1 MRSTPHDR
9 AFLSAIAP
17 GTLAVTAGETITF
30 RFRNAG
36 TVVHEALIGDDA
48 TQAEHATAM
57 AEKADGHDHDHSGAL
72 TVAPG
77 ATAELTKT
85 FATAGT
91 LVLADGSPL
100 TCSAEVEPAVGEAD
114 LDGQPRPRP
123 SVAIGED
130 RVGAHVVA
138 GLTDARSLEEVGDVQ
153 VVVVELGRHPR
164 LGRHG
169 ACLPGG
175 LTRLRRRAHR
185 RR

>member
-1 MRSTPHDR
+1 MSMAGDHRSLPV
-9 AFLSAIAP
+9 P
-17 GTLAVTAGETITF
+17 
-30 RFRNAG
+30 
-36 TVVHEALIGDDA
+36 EALEGERVDA
-48 TQAEHATAM
+48 AM
-57 AEKADGHDHDHSGAL
+57 ARLFGLSRTRAAQL
-72 TVAPG
+72 I
-77 ATAELTKT
+77 
-85 FATAGT
+85 
-91 LVLADGSPL
+91 
-100 TCSAEVEPAVGEAD
+100 AEVEPAVGEAD